1 MTLLDAALDYA
12 THGCSVIPVR
22 ADGSKAPAVAWKPYQ
37 AAAADEDTLAAWFT
51 GDTYDGL
58 GIVTGAASGN
68 LELLELEGRATH
80 LLPELAQ
87 LLCDSGLADLWQAV
101 SQGWVVRS
109 PSGGIHLLYRVD
121 GPVHGNTKLAR
132 RPNAEDPHLVDV
144 LIETRGEAGYFV
156 TAPSGGRTH
165 PTGGAWTLLAGGPAM
180 CPTITGEQRDALHIA
195 AATFDAMPAA
205 EPLPVASAPSTPSEG
220 RRPGDD
226 YNDRA
231 TWDDILTPH
240 GWTKT
245 KRIGAGLGWTRP
257 GKHARDGISATTG
270 TSADGVDRLYVFSS
284 STEFDTER
292 PYSKFAA
299 YAVLEH
305 GGDLSAAAKALR
317 AAGYGDQTRPA
328 RDGILALVGGPAPM
342 QQAPS
347 HGEQTPGRARPR
359 LDVSN
364 NAAAAEWLRTNV
376 GTGPLSGMFLRGLD
390 IVHTPRVGEDGYI
403 ALVKPPPGGPAVD
416 DDGPA
421 QVRVVK
427 KSTLASRIQY
437 AYDCYKLIK
446 RDGEFIETPAIFP
459 VDAARVA
466 ADVPDELAGLRP
478 LAGVIHAPVLRHDG
492 TILATPGYDPSTQ
505 LLHLP
510 AATLELPDIPEAPTP
525 DDVAGAV
532 ALLDEMTA
540 GFPFVTEHDRA
551 NYYGALLTPILR
563 AIAPAPYKLVAIT
576 APQPGSG
583 KTLLATCV
591 RLIHGGVFR
600 AEFPEDDAEL
610 RKQITSILTVTT
622 GHLLLGDDVG
632 LGKTFSSL
640 LLLRDPDTLPA
651 VVVTLTHLPRQW
663 QRELEASLPWL
674 TSHIPTKGTAYDVDA
689 DVVILNYAKLAGW
702 ADHLAGQVRTVIFDE
717 VQELRRGA
725 SAKYFAAQQI
735 ADAALWRMGLSATP
749 VYNYGGEIHSI
760 YQCLAP
766 DRLGTRDEFVREW
779 GGREWN
785 GNVQV
790 RDPGGL
796 GAWLRDEGLLLRRT
810 RKDVHREL
818 PEPIRIVHEVDT
830 DATALEAVKDDVA
843 ALAQLIRDRTT
854 STQAERFTAAG
865 ELDWMLR
872 QATGVAKAPYV
883 AQFVRLLLES
893 EERVVLFG
901 WHHDVYAI
909 WMNALSDFRPVLY
922 TGRETPAKKQTAF
935 EAFTRPLDSP
945 GFTSRVLIMSLR
957 AGAGLDGLQDHAS
970 VVVFGELDWSPATH
984 DQCIGRLAR
993 DGQEATVA
1001 AYYLVAAEGS
1011 DPTISEVLQLKRQ
1024 QAEPI
1029 RNPDAPL
1036 LTPVTDNG
1044 DRITRLVDAVLDPTG
1059 GPDDAP

>member
-37 AAAADEDTLAAWFT
+37 AAAADKDTLAAWFT

-87 LLCDSGLADLWQAV
+87 LLCDSGLADLWETV
-101 SQGWVVRS
+101 STGWVVRS
-109 PSGGIHLLYRVD
+109 PSGGIHLLYRVE

-132 RPNAEDPHLVDV
+132 RPNPEDPHLVDV

-156 TAPSGGRTH
+156 TAPSAGRTH

-195 AATFDAMPAA
+195 AATFDAMPAT

-305 GGDLSAAAKALR
+305 HGDLSAAAKALR
-317 AAGYGDQTRPA
+317 AAGYGDQARPA
-328 RDGILALVGGPAPM
+328 RGDGILTLVGGPPPAQP
-342 QQAPS
+342 PS

-359 LDVSN
+359 LDVGN

-466 ADVPDELAGLRP
+466 ADVPDELTGLRP

-622 GHLLLGDDVG
+622 GQVVQIDNVSGTLRSSTLAGLLTSASWGDRPLGSTEWAAAVNDRIWMVTGNNIVLGGDLVRRALWVTIDPRVPHPEERTGFAIGDLERWVLEHRGQLIHALLTMARAWHVAGQPVGPQRGSDGYSRWIEVVDGILTHAGVSGTFAHSDSEGSVVGADDDEWADFLHAVHAAMGDRSWSVRELLGQIDATPHVPGRFEPWLERPDQPIK
-632 LGKTFSSL
+632 LSSL
-640 LLLRDPDTLPA
+640 PGDLADKAMRPSGVQGIARSLGMWLRNRQGRWAGDYTVRYVGAGHGRDRFWRVERAERHLCA
-651 VVVTLTHLPRQW
+651 VVNAQNGDSGDSGDSDSDPYAGEESTTSRVNRAEKESPESPESPEAICSICGGPNPDHATTLYCTRCLAR
-663 QRELEASLPWL
+663 
-674 TSHIPTKGTAYDVDA
+674 
-689 DVVILNYAKLAGW
+689 AK
-702 ADHLAGQVRTVIFDE
+702 
-717 VQELRRGA
+717 
-725 SAKYFAAQQI
+725 
-735 ADAALWRMGLSATP
+735 ADAATLDQAQRT
-749 VYNYGGEIHSI
+749 
-760 YQCLAP
+760 
-766 DRLGTRDEFVREW
+766 
-779 GGREWN
+779 
-785 GNVQV
+785 
-790 RDPGGL
+790 
-796 GAWLRDEGLLLRRT
+796 GA
-810 RKDVHREL
+810 
-818 PEPIRIVHEVDT
+818 
-830 DATALEAVKDDVA
+830 
-843 ALAQLIRDRTT
+843 
-854 STQAERFTAAG
+854 
-865 ELDWMLR
+865 
-872 QATGVAKAPYV
+872 
-883 AQFVRLLLES
+883 
-893 EERVVLFG
+893 
-901 WHHDVYAI
+901 
-909 WMNALSDFRPVLY
+909 
-922 TGRETPAKKQTAF
+922 
-935 EAFTRPLDSP
+935 
-945 GFTSRVLIMSLR
+945 
-957 AGAGLDGLQDHAS
+957 
-970 VVVFGELDWSPATH
+970 
-984 DQCIGRLAR
+984 
-993 DGQEATVA
+993 
-1001 AYYLVAAEGS
+1001 
-1011 DPTISEVLQLKRQ
+1011 
-1024 QAEPI
+1024 
-1029 RNPDAPL
+1029 
-1036 LTPVTDNG
+1036 
-1044 DRITRLVDAVLDPTG
+1044 
-1059 GPDDAP
+1059 